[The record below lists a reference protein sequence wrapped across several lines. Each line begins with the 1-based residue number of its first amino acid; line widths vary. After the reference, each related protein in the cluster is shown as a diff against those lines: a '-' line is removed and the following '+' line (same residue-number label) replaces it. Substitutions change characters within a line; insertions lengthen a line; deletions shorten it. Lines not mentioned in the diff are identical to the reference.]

1 MEVHV
6 TSKQMVK
13 PSCSNLNLL
22 KPFKLSLLD
31 QLSPTNYVP
40 CVLFYAKPG
49 DSPIDGSQ
57 FSDRLKQSLSKALT
71 QFYPLAGRTK
81 NNLFVTDYEE
91 GVPYVEA
98 RVKGCLSD
106 FIEQSEVLEALNQLL
121 PCRPFCYLQDSAVP
135 QLAIQVNIFDCGGIA
150 LAMCFFHKII
160 DASTIAAF
168 LRTWAAF
175 SLGSNGEIPDFDLSW
190 PSSQL
195 FPPIES
201 NSMSSNTEL
210 KGLLFNEGRR
220 RTRSFVFDANA
231 IATLKSKAR
240 SKGLEHPSRVVSLN
254 AFIWKHAMQAYTSVS
269 GTRKPAIL
277 CQPVSIRQKM
287 KPRLP
292 DYSIGNLFLL
302 PITTYNSIGKDTEL
316 TELAYL
322 VREAAKS
329 VANDSHD
336 LLQVSKTITEQQSQ
350 IAEMVSKGNAE
361 FYTSVS
367 WLNHLDG
374 KDDFGWGEPT
384 LFSIPGVD
392 SHNRE
397 YCNCF
402 ILKRARQ
409 HDAIEA
415 WVTLS
420 DEAMGFLEDDH
431 EFLAFASPNPYFG
444 KIKI

>member
-1 MEVHV
+1 MEVRI
-6 TSKQMVK
+6 TSKLMVK
-13 PSCSNLNLL
+13 PSCSNLNVL

-40 CVLFYAKPG
+40 CILFYAKPS
-49 DSPIDGSQ
+49 DSPMNASQ

-81 NNLFVTDYEE
+81 NNLFVSDYEE

-106 FIEQSEVLEALNQLL
+106 FIEQSEVLEAMNQLL
-121 PCRPFCYLQDSAVP
+121 PCRPFCYLQDSTVP
-135 QLAIQVNIFDCGGIA
+135 QLAIQVNIFGCGGIA
-150 LAMCFFHKII
+150 LSLCFFHKII

-175 SLGSNGEIPDFDLSW
+175 SLGSNGELPDLDLLG
-190 PSSQL
+190 PSSRL

-201 NSMSSNTEL
+201 MPSNADL

-231 IATLKSKAR
+231 IATLISKAK

-254 AFIWKHAMQAYTSVS
+254 AFIWKHAMQASRSVS

-302 PITTYNSIGKDTEL
+302 PIATYNSVGKDIEL

-322 VREAAKS
+322 VREAAIS
-329 VANDSHD
+329 VTNDSQD
-336 LLQVSKTITEQQSQ
+336 LLKVSKTISELQSQ
-350 IAEMVSKGNAE
+350 IAEIVSKGSAE

-367 WLNHLDG
+367 WLNYLDG
-374 KDDFGWGEPT
+374 KIGTIE
-384 LFSIPGVD
+384 SI
-392 SHNRE
+392 
-397 YCNCF
+397 
-402 ILKRARQ
+402 
-409 HDAIEA
+409 AIA
-415 WVTLS
+415 LS
-420 DEAMGFLEDDH
+420 
-431 EFLAFASPNPYFG
+431 
-444 KIKI
+444 